1 MVTSNDVAR
10 AAGVSQATV
19 SRVLTPG
26 SRVSEATRERVMRA
40 MDDVGYVP
48 NAAAQ
53 ALKTGRTGTVGVV
66 VSDLANPFY
75 PQMLEALSLAFDA
88 AGYRVIVWIADGA
101 KNDAALQAIRE
112 GTVDGVVFTTV
123 TEESV
128 ELRSALERRGPV
140 VLVNR
145 TVPGLDCDQVS
156 SENRG
161 GAELV
166 ADYLESHGRTRA
178 AFIGGT
184 TLATTSRAR
193 LEGFSRRLA
202 AAGHPLAPELS
213 MHGDYSHASGYRAMN
228 TLLDSD
234 AGVDAVFCSNDLLA
248 FGAMDAAR
256 ARGVRIPEDLWV
268 IGYDD
273 TDMASWPAFDLTTVR
288 QDTTQLAQA
297 AARLLISRIADPAR
311 TTVTEELKPRLIVR
325 GSTDNQEDAA

>member
-19 SRVLTPG
+19 SRVLAPG
-26 SRVSEATRERVMRA
+26 ARVSEATRDRVMRA
-40 MDDVGYVP
+40 MHEVGYVP

-53 ALKTGRTGTVGVV
+53 ALKTGRTRTVGVV

-75 PQMLEALSLAFDA
+75 PQMLEALSRAFDH
-88 AGYRVIVWIADGA
+88 AGYRLTVWIADGT

-112 GTVDGVVFTTV
+112 GSVDGVVFTTV

-156 SENRG
+156 SANGR

-166 ADYLESHGRTRA
+166 ADYLIERGHARA

-184 TLATTSRAR
+184 TLATTSRSR
-193 LEGFSRRLA
+193 LEGFSRRMA
-202 AAGHPLAPELS
+202 EAGHPLDRRLS
-213 MHGDYSHASGYRAMN
+213 VHGEYSHASGYRAMIE
-228 TLLDSD
+228 LLES
-234 AGVDAVFCSNDLLA
+234 GEPIDAVFCSNDLLA

-256 ARGVRIPEDLWV
+256 ARGLRIPEDLWV
-268 IGYDD
+268 VGYDD
-273 TDMASWPAFDLTTVR
+273 TDLASWAAFDLTTVR
-288 QDTTQLAQA
+288 QDTTQLADT
-297 AARLLISRIADPAR
+297 AARLLLSRIADPAR
-311 TTVTEELKPRLIVR
+311 STETHELEPSLVVR
-325 GSTDNQEDAA
+325 GSTDNQKGTA